1 MQAYDSRTTAFRL
14 ILALFGMWAV
24 STQAQELCG
33 IDSIFADGY
42 EAAGFVPITQVSG
55 GISSPG
61 LTSDIIGSGSLSVAI
76 TSPTT
81 GSTTGESTVDVV
93 GTFTGP
99 VNTGIAVNNVAGYLV
114 NGQFLVPNVSLT
126 AGSNTLSVQAT
137 TLPGSTATASASVS
151 QSGAPSPVG
160 IQASRALG
168 YAPAGVGFSY
178 VIGTLPGNATVQS
191 VAVNF
196 HSSGTD
202 DYSGPLSGA
211 PASYTYA
218 QPGIYKARLIVTDS
232 NNLTYTAYRSVLIQD
247 VATQRGML
255 CDVYGYL
262 RDRLNAQDASG
273 AGNAYQPVVRSDYVS
288 FFTQIG
294 TNMPAMAQN
303 LGVIVNGQLGV
314 GFADVLLLRDDLVA
328 QSRSGFP
335 LRLTQGADGVWRI
348 SEM

>member
-1 MQAYDSRTTAFRL
+1 VNVT
-14 ILALFGMWAV
+14 
-24 STQAQELCG
+24 
-33 IDSIFADGY
+33 GY
-42 EAAGFVPITQVSG
+42 V
-55 GISSPG
+55 
-61 LTSDIIGSGSLSVAI
+61 
-76 TSPTT
+76 
-81 GSTTGESTVDVV
+81 
-93 GTFTGP
+93 
-99 VNTGIAVNNVAGYLV
+99 V

-126 AGSNTLSVQAT
+126 DGSNTLSVQAT

-151 QSGAPSPVG
+151 QSGTPSAVG

-168 YAPAGVGFSY
+168 YAPASVGFSY

-218 QPGIYKARLIVTDS
+218 QPGI
-232 NNLTYTAYRSVLIQD
+232 
-247 VATQRGML
+247 
-255 CDVYGYL
+255 
-262 RDRLNAQDASG
+262 
-273 AGNAYQPVVRSDYVS
+273 
-288 FFTQIG
+288 
-294 TNMPAMAQN
+294 
-303 LGVIVNGQLGV
+303 VNGQLGV
-314 GFADVLLLRDDLVA
+314 GFADVLLLRDDLIA